1 MSPLRVKQKTAL
13 RDAVLEK
20 AKTNALVKRT
30 IDMDVNWAKWPKED
44 LQYLAAVNSDPISTI
59 EEQDTVPEPMF
70 RGLANTVTGA
80 AGAVVD
86 YTSDLVNPGPD
97 VPNANSFYGGI
108 VGGVRGALGAL
119 TGFGASQAE
128 REAVAAERIAQED
141 EEAAELDG
149 AAFDEMADM
158 MTPGAVSGGSNVF
171 LDVTKP
177 VADGIVTAAS
187 VVANAIAPEDP
198 ASKAARKERE
208 KFLYGGGKYSSRTAA
223 TLDYLDDALLLG
235 GGKGFNWVTNR
246 AAAVVQGG
254 MNDNSLDPELYE
266 EQRAFVNTAFGDPE
280 DYESATPGEF
290 FKGVAGAITGV
301 VSAVADAVVG
311 PPSQSAETIARIQ
324 AEVDAEREAERM
336 AIQAEA
342 AEATRLDR
350 MAVLRSY
357 PATPGFAQAARELRQ
372 ARTEKSVVQQA
383 AELPARAAAV
393 VVDAVAPAPAKSVA
407 DEVVKM
413 PVEAASS
420 IANAVVPPARSIQS
434 TKSLA
439 GLDYSRI
446 GFESSTAPAVAK
458 VAAKVTGTT
467 TASSLGPKT
476 KVRLSKSAARA
487 EAERIADAYYTGNP
501 AGDKADRRRRA
512 KRSTTSLTKYAENP
526 AALDFRGSRSKR

>member
-1 MSPLRVKQKTAL
+1 MPPLRVKQKTAL

-119 TGFGASQAE
+119 TGIGASQAE
-128 REAVAAERIAQED
+128 AEFARA
-141 EEAAELDG
+141 EEIDNEEIDG
-149 AAFDEMADM
+149 AAVEEADDIMYNPAYREPGLDERVAIDTAAREAMVDQM
-158 MTPGAVSGGSNVF
+158 DPSGGQSG
-171 LDVTKP
+171 
-177 VADGIVTAAS
+177 A
-187 VVANAIAPEDP
+187 
-198 ASKAARKERE
+198 
-208 KFLYGGGKYSSRTAA
+208 
-223 TLDYLDDALLLG
+223 
-235 GGKGFNWVTNR
+235 
-246 AAAVVQGG
+246 
-254 MNDNSLDPELYE
+254 
-266 EQRAFVNTAFGDPE
+266 
-280 DYESATPGEF
+280 GEF

-324 AEVDAEREAERM
+324 AEVDAEKEAERM

-350 MAVLRSY
+350 MAVREEQLRYARARIRDSIRY
-357 PATPGFAQAARELRQ
+357 MAPEMSPYDFLRYKYEWMTDAEFDAALPDRYK
-372 ARTEKSVVQQA
+372 KSVVQQA
-383 AELPARAAAV
+383 AELPAKAAAA
-393 VVDAVAPAPAKSVA
+393 VVDAVAPAPAKSVV

-420 IANAVVPPARSIQS
+420 VANAVVPPARSIQS

-446 GFESSTAPAVAK
+446 GFESSTVPAVAK

-467 TASSLGPKT
+467 TTSSLGPKT

-501 AGDKADRRRRA
+501 VGDKADRRRRA
-512 KRSTTSLTKYAENP
+512 KRSTTSLVKYAENP